1 MDEITGQVE
10 KLASCIKNSEIY
22 KNYRIQVE
30 KIEKQPGL
38 LEKINEFRQKNFE
51 LQSAPDSVE
60 MLDKVEDFARQYEQ
74 FRENPLVE
82 DFLQAELAVCRMM
95 QDIQIR
101 LTDAIDFV

>member
-1 MDEITGQVE
+1 MDEIDRQVE
-10 KLASCIKNSEIY
+10 NLATCIKNTEIY
-22 KNYRIQVE
+22 RNYRVQVE

-38 LEKINEFRQKNFE
+38 LEQINEFRQKNFE
-51 LQSAPDSVE
+51 LQSGPDSVE

-95 QDIQIR
+95 QDVQVK
-101 LTDAIDFV
+101 LTEAIDFV